1 MTMRDPRQLR
11 HDILS
16 RRCFLGRCG
25 AAGLGGLA
33 LQTLLSEDG
42 VLGGA
47 ISDDPL
53 APKPPHHQ
61 PRAKSIIY
69 LHMAGSP
76 PQHDTFDPKPLLQQL
91 HGQKCP
97 KDFIEGR
104 RLAFIKGHPTLLG
117 SPHGVVRAGESG
129 LEMSELLPHL
139 AGVADKLCVVRSM
152 KTDEFNHAPAQ
163 LLLHTGSNQFGQA
176 SLGSWS
182 VYGLGTGN
190 RDLPGFVVMV
200 SGGTDP
206 SGGKALWSSGFLPSH
221 YQATQIRT
229 LGDPVFF
236 LSDPEGMTRETRR
249 RSLDALKRLNE
260 IERDRS
266 GDDEV
271 TSRIEQYEL
280 AYRMQASVPGVMDL
294 QLESPDTLSLYGA
307 EPGKSTFANHCLLAR
322 RLVESGVRFVQ
333 LYDWG
338 WDIHGTAPH
347 DDLITQFPK
356 KCKDIDRPIAAL
368 LTDLDRRGLL
378 DETLVVWGGEFGR
391 TSMNEKRGGSRYL
404 GRDHHPDCFTIWMAG
419 GGTKR
424 GHIHGKTDELGYF
437 IEEGEVHVRDLQ
449 ATILHLLGFDP
460 HRLRYPYL
468 GLNQRLIGPADWPR
482 VRHEL
487 IA

>member
-1 MTMRDPRQLR
+1 MSMRDPLELH
-11 HDILS
+11 HDRLS

-33 LQTLLSEDG
+33 LETLLAQ
-42 VLGGA
+42 GGPG
-47 ISDDPL
+47 DPL
-53 APKPPHHQ
+53 APKAPHHT
-61 PRAKSIIY
+61 PRARSVIY

-76 PQHDTFDPKPLLQQL
+76 PQHDTFDPKPKLKEL

-97 KDFIEGR
+97 KSFIEGR

-117 SPHGVVRAGESG
+117 SPHDTVRAGESG
-129 LEMSELLPHL
+129 LEMTALMPHL
-139 AGVADKLCVVRSM
+139 SRHADKLCVVRSM

-163 LLLHTGSNQFGQA
+163 LLLHTGSSQFGHA

-182 VYGLGTGN
+182 VYGLGTAN
-190 RDLPGFVVMV
+190 RDLPGFVVMI
-200 SGGTDP
+200 SGDTDP
-206 SGGKALWSSGFLPSH
+206 SGGKALWSSGSLPSH

-236 LSDPEGMTRETRR
+236 LSDPKGMTRETRR
-249 RSLDALKRLNE
+249 RGLDTLKRLNE
-260 IERDRS
+260 LERARS
-266 GDDEV
+266 GDDEI

-294 QLESPDTLSLYGA
+294 KRESAETLALYGA
-307 EPGKSTFANHCLLAR
+307 EPGKPTFANHCLLAR

-338 WDIHGTAPH
+338 WDIHGTSPG

-356 KCKDIDRPIAAL
+356 KCKHVDRPIAAL
-368 LTDLDRRGLL
+368 LEDLERRGLL
-378 DETLVVWGGEFGR
+378 QDTLVVWGGEFGR
-391 TSMNEKRGGSRYL
+391 TSMNEKRNGSKLL

-419 GGTKR
+419 GGVKA
-424 GHIHGKTDELGYF
+424 GHVHGSTDELGYF
-437 IEEGEVHVRDLQ
+437 IEDGEVHVRDLQ
-449 ATILHLLGFDP
+449 ATILHALGFDP
-460 HRLRYPYL
+460 HRLHYAYQ
-468 GLNQRLIGPADWPR
+468 GLDNRLIGPADWPR

-487 IA
+487 FA